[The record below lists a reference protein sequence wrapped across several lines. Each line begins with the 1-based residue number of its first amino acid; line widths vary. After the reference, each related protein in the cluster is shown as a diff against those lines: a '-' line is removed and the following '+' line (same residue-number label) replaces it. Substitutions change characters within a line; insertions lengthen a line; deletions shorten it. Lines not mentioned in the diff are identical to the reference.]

1 MSSQKKAAVIGSGFG
16 GLAAAIR
23 LQSAGIQTTI
33 FEKRD
38 IPGGRAY
45 VFKQDGFSFDA
56 GPTVIT
62 APDCLKELFTLSGRK
77 LEDYCEL
84 MPVTPFY
91 RLCWEDGYIFDYT
104 ADMKDTL
111 KQIGDKSPCDV
122 KNYQKFLE
130 YSKKVFD
137 AGYTDLAHVPF
148 LNIWSMLRVAPQ
160 LMKLQANRSVYSIV
174 SKFIKDPQLRE
185 AFSFHSLL
193 VGGNPFQTSSIYTLI
208 HYLERKWG
216 VFFAKGGTH
225 ALVMSLVKLFE
236 DLGGQIHCN
245 AEIEEITTCEGKVTG
260 LKNKKGE
267 VTPFDLVVSNADVA
281 HTYQHLL
288 KKTPEL
294 QKMRTKIE
302 KMHYSMSL
310 FLIYFGTNRKY
321 PHLAHHNV
329 LFGPRYKALLHDI
342 FTKGVLPDDF
352 SLYLHAPSVTD
363 PSLAPEGCENFYVL
377 SPVSH
382 LGKMDIDW
390 KVEGPKYAD
399 KIMKYLEARYIPG
412 LQKHLVTQKIFT
424 PQDFKTELNA
434 HHGSAF
440 SLEPRLTQS
449 AYFRTH
455 NRDEKI
461 KGLYF
466 VGAGTHPGAGVPGV
480 VGSARATADL
490 ILQDTQER
498 IELKSA
504 VTKDTELLSHCQKM
518 IEVGSKSF
526 AFASKLFSKS
536 ARSAAVC
543 LYGWCRFCDD
553 EIDKATSHKEEKVTR
568 LRELTEAAY
577 KNPQN
582 LPVEFKALGLIA
594 EQYQIPAYYPLEL
607 IEGMKMDVDATRY
620 ETIEELNLYCYRVA
634 GVVGLMMSHVMGV
647 SEQEALKNA
656 SDLGSAMQLTNI
668 SRDVL
673 EDFNMDRVYLPLQ
686 WLKEVE
692 VRPEEVGLPE
702 HRQAVAYVVRK
713 LLKQAEVYYKSG
725 NSGLRYLSFRSAL
738 AVAVA
743 SCVYSAI
750 GKKVL
755 RRGERAWDSRTV
767 VSSTEK
773 IFCAIKGLG
782 LVLMTIPYRL
792 ARPWKRSMI
801 TTLWRQTWSTPE
813 TL

>member
-1 MSSQKKAAVIGSGFG
+1 MSKQKQAAVIGSGFG

-33 FEKRD
+33 YEKRD

-62 APDCLKELFTLSGRK
+62 APEALKELFELSGRK

-84 MPVTPFY
+84 IPVTPLY
-91 RLCWEDGYIFDYT
+91 RLFWENGYSFNYT
-104 ADMKDTL
+104 TDLEETRR
-111 KQIGDKSPCDV
+111 QIEAKSPGDA
-122 KNYQKFLE
+122 KNYERFLA
-130 YSKKVFD
+130 YSKEVFD
-137 AGYTDLAHVPF
+137 AGYTELAHVPF
-148 LNIWSMLRVAPQ
+148 LNFWSMVRVAPE
-160 LMKLQANRSVYSIV
+160 LVKLQAQRSVYSMV
-174 SKFIKDPQLRE
+174 SKYIKDQQLRE

-193 VGGNPFQTSSIYTLI
+193 VGGNPFNTSSIYTLI

-216 VFFAKGGTH
+216 VFFARGGTH
-225 ALVMSLVKLFE
+225 ALVMALVKLFE
-236 DLGGQIHCN
+236 ELGGKIHCN
-245 AEIEEITTCEGKVTG
+245 AEVEEITTRDGKVTG
-260 LKNKKGE
+260 IRNKKGE

-281 HTYQHLL
+281 HTYRHLL
-288 KKTPEL
+288 KQTNELEKT
-294 QKMRTKIE
+294 RRKIE
-302 KMHYSMSL
+302 NMHYSMSL
-310 FLIYFGTNRKY
+310 FLIYFGTNKKY
-321 PHLAHHNV
+321 PEMAHHNV
-329 LFGPRYKALLHDI
+329 LFGPRYKGLLNDI
-342 FTKGVLPDDF
+342 FSKGVLPEDF
-352 SLYLHAPSVTD
+352 SLYLHCPTVTD

-377 SPVSH
+377 SPVAH

-399 KIMKYLEARYIPG
+399 KILNYLDERYIPG
-412 LQKHLVTQKIFT
+412 LRKHLVTQRIFT
-424 PQDFKTELNA
+424 PEDFKTELNA

-461 KGLYF
+461 QGLYF

-490 ILQDTQER
+490 VLQDMQDK
-498 IELKSA
+498 IEIKPSDKS
-504 VTKDTELLSHCQKM
+504 VLDHCQKM

-526 AFASKLFSKS
+526 SFASKLFDKS
-536 ARSAAVC
+536 AREAAFC

-553 EIDKATSHKEEKVTR
+553 EIDKATTDKEAKVEK
-568 LRELTEAAY
+568 LAQLTEAAY
-577 KNPQN
+577 EKQSS

-594 EQYQIPAYYPLEL
+594 DQYQIPSYYPSEL
-607 IEGMKMDVDATRY
+607 IEGMKMDVRGTKYQTLKD
-620 ETIEELNLYCYRVA
+620 LDLYCYRVA

-647 SEQEALKNA
+647 SEQEALRNA
-656 SDLGSAMQLTNI
+656 ADMGSAMQMTNI
-668 SRDVL
+668 SRDIV
-673 EDFNMDRVYLPLQ
+673 EDFQMGRVYLPLD
-686 WLKEVE
+686 WLKEVA
-692 VRPEEVGLPE
+692 VDPQEVGLAK
-702 HRQAVAYVVRK
+702 HRQAIAYLVRR
-713 LLKQAEVYYKSG
+713 LLKHAEQYYESG
-725 NSGLRYLSFRSAL
+725 NKGLRYLSFRSAL

-750 GKKVL
+750 GKKVI
-755 RRGERAWDSRTV
+755 RRGEKAWDTRTV
-767 VSSTEK
+767 VSPLEK
-773 IFCAIKGLG
+773 VGCAFKGLG
-782 LVLMTIPYRL
+782 LVLMTLPYRL

-801 TTLWRQTWSTPE
+801 TTLWKQAWIQPE